1 MYHRQRERER
11 QLRLSILFA
20 RDRRFVVL
28 EEKVLFLCECVF
40 ECATQTLAVRD
51 TQVQSTGR
59 SLRMRTW
66 VWAGAL
72 CMHGWAQIMCKARQA
87 VCRTSPSLSHRTGS
101 IKANTCSGRVW
112 LALHLATPKSCLLS
126 FSHYGKQNS
135 CESVKWFELLP
146 FPFLPTDDDGRLER
160 LRRGEACACG
170 CLSGWYLARK
180 MITRD
185 IDVLLMKIERC
196 ECGLIVRRS
205 SRLPQHARLVA
216 AGEVIAERRS
226 LTACRLEHAGA
237 A

>member
-1 MYHRQRERER
+1 MGLGRG
-11 QLRLSILFA
+11 
-20 RDRRFVVL
+20 VVH
-28 EEKVLFLCECVF
+28 
-40 ECATQTLAVRD
+40 AWMGANN
-51 TQVQSTGR
+51 VQGKASR
-59 SLRMRTW
+59 VSHI
-66 VWAGAL
+66 AL
-72 CMHGWAQIMCKARQA
+72 
-87 VCRTSPSLSHRTGS
+87 SLSLDRIDQTKHMLRES
-101 IKANTCSGRVW
+101 
-112 LALHLATPKSCLLS
+112 LAGTPPCHPEVLLAELLPLS
-126 FSHYGKQNS
+126 DMGKQNS
-135 CESVKWFELLP
+135 CEFVKWFELLP

-170 CLSGWYLARK
+170 CLSGWCLARK

>member
-1 MYHRQRERER
+1 MGLGRG
-11 QLRLSILFA
+11 
-20 RDRRFVVL
+20 VVH
-28 EEKVLFLCECVF
+28 
-40 ECATQTLAVRD
+40 AWMGANN
-51 TQVQSTGR
+51 VQGKASR
-59 SLRMRTW
+59 VSHI
-66 VWAGAL
+66 AL
-72 CMHGWAQIMCKARQA
+72 
-87 VCRTSPSLSHRTGS
+87 SLSLDRIDQTKHMLRES
-101 IKANTCSGRVW
+101 
-112 LALHLATPKSCLLS
+112 LAGTPPCHPEVLLAELLPLS
-126 FSHYGKQNS
+126 DMGKQNS

-170 CLSGWYLARK
+170 CLSGRCLARK